1 MADAAVLVVDDNDM
15 SLKVAARLLKRRGIE
30 AELAHSGEECIDIVR
45 TKRYDLILMDHLM
58 PGMDGIEALTA
69 MKADRLIPNET
80 AVVMVSGSDEAGIR
94 EVFLNAGFYDRLSK
108 PIEPSALEE
117 LLNRIFP

>member
-1 MADAAVLVVDDNDM
+1 MIRKGDITTENRELTQRGGQLADAAVL
-15 SLKVAARLLKRRGIE
+15 
-30 AELAHSGEECIDIVR
+30 
-45 TKRYDLILMDHLM
+45 
-58 PGMDGIEALTA
+58 
-69 MKADRLIPNET
+69 
-80 AVVMVSGSDEAGIR
+80 VSGSDEAGIR